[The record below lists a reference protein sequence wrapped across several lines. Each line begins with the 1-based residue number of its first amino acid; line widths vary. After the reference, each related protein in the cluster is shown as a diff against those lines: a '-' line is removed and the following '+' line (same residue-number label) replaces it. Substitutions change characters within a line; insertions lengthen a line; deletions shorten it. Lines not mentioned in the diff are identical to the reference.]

1 MTMDDTMNP
10 APFGLAPGEGEALWF
25 LGSLQTI
32 KAGATSTGGRF
43 SVLEA
48 HAVEG
53 PASPLHVHHNESEW
67 WYVLEGELAIWAAGA
82 VIEAP
87 TGSFVYGPVGV
98 PHTFS
103 VVSAQARFLLGTE
116 PAGFE
121 AFIRACAEPAQKLT
135 LPPPGTAVADP
146 ARVAAVAA
154 EYGIEILGPPGF
166 PD

>member
-1 MTMDDTMNP
+1 MIVYDTTNRT
-10 APFGLAPGEGEALWF
+10 AYGLAQGEGEALWF

-32 KAGATSTGGRF
+32 KASAASTGGRLAIIE
-43 SVLEA
+43 VR
-48 HAVEG
+48 AVEG

-67 WYVLEGELAIWAAGA
+67 WYVLEGERAIWAAGE

-87 TGSFVYGPVGV
+87 AGSFVYGPVDV

-121 AFIRACAEPAQKLT
+121 AFMRACSEPAQSPT
-135 LPPPGTAVADP
+135 LPPPGTTTPDP
-146 ARVAAVAA
+146 ARLAALSA
-154 EYGIEILGPPGF
+154 EYGIEVLGPPGL
-166 PD
+166 PA

>member
-1 MTMDDTMNP
+1 MTMDDLTTLT
-10 APFGLAPGEGEALWF
+10 PFGLAPGEGEALWF

-32 KAGATSTGGRF
+32 KASTASTGGRIAII
-43 SVLEA
+43 EG

-53 PASPLHVHHNESEW
+53 PASPLHVHRNESEW
-67 WYVLEGELAIWAAGA
+67 WYVLEGELAIWAAGE

-87 TGSFVYGPVGV
+87 TGSFVYGPAGV

-121 AFIRACAEPAQKLT
+121 AFMRACAEPAQTPT
-135 LPPPGTAVADP
+135 LPPPSTAAADP
-146 ARVAAVAA
+146 ARLAALAA
-154 EYGIEILGPPGF
+154 DYGIEILGPPGF
-166 PD
+166 PA